1 MSALPGWLGSLRFRL
16 TAFYTVLLAAVIIAL
31 AVSLSFILERQLED
45 DLDNR
50 LRGTV
55 EQFTLLV
62 ERTDELRIRIPQN
75 LDPFSSGTVFVQ
87 FTNTRGEIDRSSN
100 LEGSTLPTVGVP
112 DAKPVLTTETVD
124 GVELRMLTA
133 PYFTIDNLFGGII
146 TVATPRD
153 PVHRTV
159 DLVRRLLLWGA
170 TVGICGAAVGGWLLA
185 GRALRPINRITTT
198 AASIATA
205 DGRAVNLSARLDEPH
220 ANDEVSRLARTFNAM
235 LDRLETAFVAQRRFL
250 ADASHELRTPLTAI
264 RGNADV
270 LRRQADSWPDRP
282 ERDDTIAALDDM
294 RRESARMSRL
304 VSDLLLLARTD
315 APEHHSPFTPVA
327 LGPIATEAVRTLDA
341 ITSGRTVTVAGES
354 AVVLGDAD
362 RLRQLVI
369 ILVDNAI
376 RHTSEDGHIA
386 VSIASDG
393 DGRPILTVRDD
404 GEGIA
409 PEHRPHIFDRFY
421 RADSA
426 RARATGGTG
435 LGLAIARSIVAD
447 HDGAIDVESVP
458 TVGSTFRV
466 VFPSV

>member
-31 AVSLSFILERQLED
+31 SVSLSFILERQLED
-45 DLDNR
+45 DLDDR

-55 EQFTLLV
+55 DQFEQLV
-62 ERTDELRIRIPQN
+62 DRTAPRKIDIPD
-75 LDPFSSGTVFVQ
+75 LEPFSSSAVFIQ
-87 FTNTRGEIDRSSN
+87 FTDIYGNTETSVN
-100 LEGSTLPTVGVP
+100 LQGSRIPTPQLPIT
-112 DAKPVLTTETVD
+112 KPVFWTETTTGVD
-124 GVELRMLTA
+124 LRILSS
-133 PYFTIDNLFGGII
+133 PYITEDNLSGGYI
-146 TVATPRD
+146 TIATPRD
-153 PVHRTV
+153 SVNRTV
-159 DLVRRLLLWGA
+159 DLLQRLLLWGA
-170 TVGICGAAVGGWLLA
+170 LVGISGAVISGWLLA
-185 GRALRPINRITTT
+185 GRALRPINRMTAT
-198 AASIATA
+198 AASIANSS
-205 DGRAVNLSARLDEPH
+205 DRAVNLAARLDEPH

-250 ADASHELRTPLTAI
+250 ADASHELRTPLTAL

-270 LRRQADSWPDRP
+270 LRRQAESWPDRP

-315 APEHHSPFTPVA
+315 APENQSAFTPVPF
-327 LGPIATEAVRTLDA
+327 GPIATEAVRSIDA
-341 ITSGRTVTVAGES
+341 ITSGRTVTVVGEP

-376 RHTSEDGHIA
+376 RHTSQDGHIS
-386 VSIASDG
+386 VSTALDG
-393 DGRPILTVRDD
+393 EGRPTLTVSDD

-409 PEHRPHIFDRFY
+409 PEHVPHIFDRFY

-447 HDGAIDVESVP
+447 HDGVLDVESLP
-458 TVGSTFRV
+458 AEGSTFRV
-466 VFPSV
+466 VFPRV